1 MRGNKNK
8 TIIMQNTKISNG
20 VTEKDFDTSYK
31 NTWCAGCG
39 NFGIMIAL
47 KKALTELG
55 LKPENVL
62 IVYGIGCSGNGVNFI
77 KTYAWHSL
85 HGRSLPTAVGAKLA
99 NKDLTVIVMAGDGD
113 GYGEGMGHFIHT
125 VRGNADITYIT
136 HDNKLYSLTLGQAAP
151 TSDKG
156 TKTKS
161 TPGGLIEV
169 SANPMALALS
179 AGGGF
184 VSRGFSGN
192 VNHLTELLKKAILHK
207 GFSLVD
213 IFQPCVT
220 FNHINT
226 FKYYFDRLYLLDD
239 NKEYN
244 SKDISVALKE
254 AMIWG
259 DKIPYGLFYTDN
271 RPSYGDHLPQLQGT
285 ALVKRKM
292 AVRNIDKLVKDFA

>member
-1 MRGNKNK
+1 MGIEKQKR
-8 TIIMQNTKISNG
+8 ISNR
-20 VTEKDFDTSYK
+20 VKEKDFNTDYQC
-31 NTWCAGCG
+31 TWCPGCG

-55 LKPENVL
+55 LKPENIL
-62 IVYGIGCSGNGVNFI
+62 LVYGIGCSGNAVNFI

-85 HGRSLPTAVGAKLA
+85 HGRTLPTAVGAKLA

-113 GYGEGMGHFIHT
+113 GYGEGMGHFIHG

-136 HDNKLYSLTLGQAAP
+136 HNNKLYSLTTGQSAP

-161 TPGGLIEV
+161 TPDGLIEV
-169 SANPMALALS
+169 AANPMSLALS
-179 AGGGF
+179 AGGSF

-192 VNHLTELLKKAILHK
+192 AEHLKELFKKAILHQ

-213 IFQPCVT
+213 VFQPCVT
-220 FNHINT
+220 FNHTNT
-226 FKYYFDRLYLLDD
+226 FKYYFDRLYNLDEKTDYDKSDLQAAFRESLL
-239 NKEYN
+239 
-244 SKDISVALKE
+244 
-254 AMIWG
+254 WG
-259 DKIPYGLFYTDN
+259 DKIPYGLFYQDR
-271 RPSYGDHLPQLQGT
+271 RPSYGDHLPQLKGQ

-292 AVRNIDKLVKDFA
+292 LVRKIEKLMKEFA